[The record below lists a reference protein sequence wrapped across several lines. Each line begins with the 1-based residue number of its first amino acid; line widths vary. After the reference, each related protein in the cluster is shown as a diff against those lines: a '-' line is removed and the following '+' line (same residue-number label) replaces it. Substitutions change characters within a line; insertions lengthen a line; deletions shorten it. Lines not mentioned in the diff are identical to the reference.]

1 MKARQRKT
9 KIVRR
14 KGALTWS
21 LWPETSYALLE
32 ILREDIQLHLEW
44 VAHDLVQVDPGKV
57 PKEMQR
63 VADRL
68 KAIEELVPAA
78 SIVIQ
83 LPAHDAA
90 LSSRSSPPLS

>member
-9 KIVRR
+9 KIDRR
-14 KGALTWS
+14 KGPLTWS

-32 ILREDIQLHLEW
+32 ILREDIQLHLDW
-44 VAHDLVQVDPGKV
+44 VAHDLVQVDPAKV

-83 LPAHDAA
+83 LPPHGPGVTQNE
-90 LSSRSSPPLS
+90 RGTP

>member
-9 KIVRR
+9 KIDRR
-14 KGALTWS
+14 KGALEWS

-44 VAHDLVQVDPGKV
+44 VARDLVQVDPAKV

-68 KAIEELVPAA
+68 KMIEELVPDA

-83 LPAHDAA
+83 LPAQDPA
-90 LSSRSSPPLS
+90 LSPHSSPRLS